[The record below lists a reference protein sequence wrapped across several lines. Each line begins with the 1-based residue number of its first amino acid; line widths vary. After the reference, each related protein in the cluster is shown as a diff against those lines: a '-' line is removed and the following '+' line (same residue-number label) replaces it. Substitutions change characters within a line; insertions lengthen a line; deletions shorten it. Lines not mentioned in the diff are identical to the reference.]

1 MTKSKA
7 PLSELSDLDTRLLRA
22 ALSLARDAMGS
33 CYPNPAVG
41 CVIARGA
48 EIIGFAATG
57 AGGVP
62 HAEPQ
67 AIEMARAK
75 VASKVS
81 CKARAKVISDSLGE
95 SDASSSHSTS
105 LYVTLEP
112 CAHAG
117 KTPPCV
123 EAIIA
128 AGIPIGL
135 SRVIYG
141 LRDPDARTNGKGS
154 ARLRA
159 AGIEVI
165 EAPANSEISNSISCA
180 IAESLRGHCKRV
192 ELGLPFCTL
201 KLAISLDGKISATN
215 PQEHYQYYYSGDS
228 ESPSPPER
236 TLISGRGARSFRND
250 LLRETDAVMI
260 GARTMRCDD
269 PRLLLDGC
277 DIVPDAPAA
286 APAPSRNFA
295 PIRVLL
301 DGRLTIGL
309 DSKLFRTIER
319 APLWIITRKG
329 ERLSD
334 KGKALSNSGVRFIDA
349 AATLQQGGGVRLSLR
364 KALASLATAGVA
376 SVLCEGGARLA
387 QSLFREGLVDR
398 LILFCAN
405 RTLGAK
411 GLSMLEGAMLE
422 GDGVGEQDFILEDEI
437 RLGAEE
443 ENSFDR
449 ILTLRP
455 RPRASNV

>member
-1 MTKSKA
+1 MTK
-7 PLSELSDLDTRLLRA
+7 LSELSELDTRLLSA
-22 ALSLARDAMGS
+22 ALSLARGAMGS

-67 AIEMARAK
+67 AIAKASSKARTK
-75 VASKVS
+75 VASD
-81 CKARAKVISDSLGE
+81 AASL
-95 SDASSSHSTS
+95 HSTS

-128 AGIPIGL
+128 ASITIGI

-141 LRDPDARTNGKGS
+141 LRDPDARTNGKGN

-165 EAPANSEISNSISCA
+165 EAPPNSEISLA

-201 KLAISLDGKISATN
+201 KLALSLDGKISATSPQN
-215 PQEHYQYYYSGDS
+215 YPQEYYQYYQDYDSGDS
-228 ESPSPPER
+228 ESPPER
-236 TLISGRGARSFRND
+236 TLISGRVARSFRND

-260 GARTMRCDD
+260 GARTMRSDD
-269 PRLLLDGC
+269 PRLLLDNPPAPYSPPA
-277 DIVPDAPAA
+277 PDASP
-286 APAPSRNFA
+286 APAPSRAFA
-295 PIRVLL
+295 PIRVLV

-329 ERLSD
+329 ERMSD

-349 AATLQQGGGVRLSLR
+349 EATLRQGGGVRLSLR
-364 KALASLATAGVA
+364 SAMQSLATAGVA

-387 QSLFREGLVDR
+387 QSLFSAGLVDR

-411 GLSMLEGAMLE
+411 GLSMLEGDAGEGLDFSLE
-422 GDGVGEQDFILEDEI
+422 NEI
-437 RLGAEE
+437 RLGTEE
-443 ENSFDR
+443 EGGFDR

-455 RPRASNV
+455 RASHGRVASNV